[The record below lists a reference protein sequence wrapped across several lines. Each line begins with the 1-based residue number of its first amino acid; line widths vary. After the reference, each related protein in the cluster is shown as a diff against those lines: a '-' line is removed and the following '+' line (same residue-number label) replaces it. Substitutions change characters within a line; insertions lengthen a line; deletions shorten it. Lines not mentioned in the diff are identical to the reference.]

1 MFKIGDFSKLTL
13 VTVKTLRYYDE
24 IGLLKPLEID
34 RFSGYR
40 YYSARQLPR
49 LNRLLA
55 LKDLGFSLEQISKI
69 LDEDLPASQL
79 RGMLR
84 LRQAEVEQTMEV
96 ERYRLA
102 AIERRLKQIEEE
114 DKMSDYEVVI
124 KKVELI
130 HVAGVHETIPDRPSI
145 GPSLNRMFDTVDNY
159 ISNNRSKVTG
169 PGIALWHD
177 SEYREQGME
186 VGAAIPFSGTLQGN
200 DEVKV
205 HELPKVE
212 TMACVVHHGKFDD
225 FPQAYKVIMD
235 WIEANGYKIN
245 GPSREVYLEYERNGD
260 PANYV
265 TEIQFP
271 VEKA

>member
-1 MFKIGDFSKLTL
+1 MFKIGDFSKLTR
-13 VTVKTLRYYDE
+13 VSVKTLRYYDE

-49 LNRLLA
+49 LNRILA

-69 LDEDLPASQL
+69 LDEELPIAQL

-84 LRQAEVEQTMEV
+84 LKQAEVEQTREV
-96 ERYRLA
+96 ENQRLA
-102 AIERRLKQIEEE
+102 AIERRLKQIEQEG
-114 DKMSDYEVVI
+114 KMSDYEVVI
-124 KKVELI
+124 KKVESI
-130 HVAGVHETIPDRPSI
+130 RVAGVHETIPDRSVI
-145 GPSLNRMFDTVDNY
+145 GPSLNRMFDTVCNY
-159 ISNNRSKVTG
+159 ISSNGAKITE

-177 SEYREQGME
+177 KEYREQGME
-186 VGAAIPFSGTLQGN
+186 VGAAMPFSGTLQGN
-200 DEVKV
+200 SEVKV
-205 HELPKVE
+205 HDLERVE
-212 TMACVVHHGKFDD
+212 TMACVVHHGSFDE

-235 WIEANGYKIN
+235 WIEANSYRIN
-245 GPSREVYLEYERNGD
+245 GPGREVYIEYERNGD

-271 VEKA
+271 VVKG